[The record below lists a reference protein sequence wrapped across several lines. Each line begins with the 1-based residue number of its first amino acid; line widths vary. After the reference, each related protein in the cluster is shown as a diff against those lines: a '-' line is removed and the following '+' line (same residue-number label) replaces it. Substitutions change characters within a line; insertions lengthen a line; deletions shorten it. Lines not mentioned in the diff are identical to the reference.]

1 MLEHL
6 ALGFDVALSFKN
18 LTFAFLGTLIGT
30 AIGVLPGLGPT
41 ATISLLLPLTF
52 GQDPVTAIIMLAGIY
67 YGAQYGG
74 STTAILLNLPGEIS
88 GVVTA
93 IEGYKMA
100 QQGRAG
106 AALAAAALGSFFAGT
121 VSTFV
126 VAASGPMLT
135 SVALSFGPPDYFSLM
150 LLGLIVACVLAQ
162 GSVPKAIA
170 MVVLGVAL
178 GLVGTDV
185 QTGQQRFTFG
195 VPELSDGINF
205 VALAMGLFG
214 VTEIILNLERPEIRS
229 GRVAKRGPLWLSRE
243 EWGYA
248 IPASIRGTLLGTAL
262 GILPGGGAA
271 ISSFGSYMLE
281 RRLTRRPERFGNGA
295 IEGLAG
301 PESANNAG
309 AQSAFIPL
317 LTLGIPSNSVM
328 ALMVGALII
337 QGIQPGPRMV
347 TAQPELFWGL
357 ICSMWIGNLMLLIIN
372 LPLVGLWVQLLKV
385 PYKFLYPAILVFC
398 CIGAYSIN
406 NNVFDV
412 YTMMIFTVLGYA
424 LTKLGCESA
433 PLLLGFVLGPMM
445 EEHLRRAMLLSRGD
459 PMTFIERPIS
469 ASMLGLAFIA
479 LVLMLLPTL
488 RKKKDTALAG

>member
-1 MLEHL
+1 
-6 ALGFDVALSFKN
+6 
-18 LTFAFLGTLIGT
+18 
-30 AIGVLPGLGPT
+30 
-41 ATISLLLPLTF
+41 
-52 GQDPVTAIIMLAGIY
+52 
-67 YGAQYGG
+67 
-74 STTAILLNLPGEIS
+74 
-88 GVVTA
+88 
-93 IEGYKMA
+93 
-100 QQGRAG
+100 
-106 AALAAAALGSFFAGT
+106 
-121 VSTFV
+121 
-126 VAASGPMLT
+126 
-135 SVALSFGPPDYFSLM
+135 
-150 LLGLIVACVLAQ
+150 
-162 GSVPKAIA
+162 
-170 MVVLGVAL
+170 
-178 GLVGTDV
+178 V

-195 VPELSDGINF
+195 IPELSDGINF
-205 VALAMGLFG
+205 VALAMGMFG
-214 VTEIILNLERPEIRS
+214 MSEVILNLERPELRS
-229 GRVAKRGPLWLSRE
+229 GRMAKRGPLWLSRE
-243 EWGYA
+243 EWRYA
-248 IPASIRGTLLGTAL
+248 APASIRGTVLGTAL

-271 ISSFGSYMLE
+271 IASFGSYMLE

-357 ICSMWIGNLMLLIIN
+357 ICSMWIGNLMLLVIN

-412 YTMMIFTVLGYA
+412 YTMMIFTVAGYT
-424 LTKLGCESA
+424 LTKLGCETA
-433 PLLLGFVLGPMM
+433 PLLLGFVIGPMM

-469 ASMLGLAFIA
+469 ASMLGIAFIS
-479 LVLMLLPTL
+479 LVLMLLPAL
-488 RKKKDTALAG
+488 RRKKEKALAG